1 MSLIHSHQGFELSSR
16 RHGAERRLG
25 PLQGLFGGLV
35 RGWQRRRMIRALEAL
50 DDRLLRDI
58 GLERG
63 DIEDLVD
70 SFDDRELRMV
80 PLSPTLGTVGTGQQF
95 CGKAA

>member
-1 MSLIHSHQGFELSSR
+1 
-16 RHGAERRLG
+16 
-25 PLQGLFGGLV
+25 
-35 RGWQRRRMIRALEAL
+35 MIRALEAL

-95 CGKAA
+95 RGKAA

>member
-1 MSLIHSHQGFELSSR
+1 MSLDHSYHETELSSR
-16 RHGAERRLG
+16 RYNTDRRLG
-25 PLQGLFGGLV
+25 PLQWLFGGLV
-35 RGWQRRRMIRALEAL
+35 RSWQRRCMIRAFEAM

-63 DIEDLVD
+63 DIKDVVG

-80 PLSPTLGTVGTGQQF
+80 PLSPTTVAVGTGQQVYT
-95 CGKAA
+95 KTA